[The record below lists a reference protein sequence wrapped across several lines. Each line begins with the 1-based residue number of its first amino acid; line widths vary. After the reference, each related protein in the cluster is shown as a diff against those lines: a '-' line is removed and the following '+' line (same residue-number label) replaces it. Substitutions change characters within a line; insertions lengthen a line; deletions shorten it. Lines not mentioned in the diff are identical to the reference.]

1 MICIKRTYNNDLLLG
16 MVISTSILIS
26 YVVLVG
32 PLHIQ
37 VIKNHGFV
45 SVLHRLQII
54 EYKVVVQNVKMT
66 RCLPCSSI
74 LDH

>member
-26 YVVLVG
+26 YEVLVG

-45 SVLHRLQII
+45 SVLHRL
-54 EYKVVVQNVKMT
+54 
-66 RCLPCSSI
+66 
-74 LDH
+74 